1 MFSVLFTFILYNA
14 ILFLCPLFCN
24 MGKKGTFMAYLVI
37 AVLSAIRYDIGADYE
52 NYAYIIEQL
61 RSALNN
67 GYSFK
72 DILLVFS
79 KEPAMIVLTYL
90 FSWSEYSY
98 VGVVGII
105 SVLNLCLLYKVLERY
120 KIHAWGLFLYIVT
133 FMLFQ
138 GWDWVRQSVAMHM
151 FLFSLQYIESRS
163 MGKYMLCVLF
173 ASMFHYSAL
182 CLIPFYF
189 IYSIRIRPIY
199 LLMFSIGLFVLAELG
214 VFNNVKV
221 FLEFLMAMYNDF
233 YVGTQHTSAGANT
246 YHSVTYIFTMLW
258 YIFII
263 GMSLKA
269 DNHLVLFFFA
279 GVVLYAIAGGN
290 LLLIRMAYYFLGL
303 QLLLLPLAFRSFE
316 GGTLLRTLAI
326 GMLMVQF
333 LVFNKVYIGAN
344 FRGCTPYETVF
355 SDNCHFKLYRFRDY
369 KK

>member
-1 MFSVLFTFILYNA
+1 
-14 ILFLCPLFCN
+14 
-24 MGKKGTFMAYLVI
+24 MAYLVI

-221 FLEFLMAMYNDF
+221 FLEFLM
-233 YVGTQHTSAGANT
+233 H
-246 YHSVTYIFTMLW
+246 
-258 YIFII
+258 
-263 GMSLKA
+263 
-269 DNHLVLFFFA
+269 
-279 GVVLYAIAGGN
+279 
-290 LLLIRMAYYFLGL
+290 
-303 QLLLLPLAFRSFE
+303 
-316 GGTLLRTLAI
+316 
-326 GMLMVQF
+326 
-333 LVFNKVYIGAN
+333 
-344 FRGCTPYETVF
+344 
-355 SDNCHFKLYRFRDY
+355 
-369 KK
+369 